1 MIVCRRRPKAAILV
15 ALGLGVS
22 IGPVSLAGSS
32 LVAVAA
38 ISHPGP
44 FNLDPLLTVQ
54 DKNLDCEAAALA
66 AAFVAR
72 KIAINT
78 GTSDLQDWIFNQL
91 PDDHRNAIDR
101 GGNITWGDPY
111 AAFVGNV
118 NGYEGFA
125 PGDGYG
131 VYYQPIANV
140 VTKVGHT
147 DVAKTGWTTASIE
160 TELEA
165 GDPVVVWIDFRS
177 LASGTGYS
185 TSTWTGFDGR
195 KVPYTLHEHAVTVL
209 GAYPGHSITLLDV
222 HSGNQYT
229 YSEVQFTRML
239 STFHGMGV
247 AVGPPAAVVP
257 PYPVVASLVPAAGPS
272 TGGQVVTVSGTG
284 FTASMTVTLGDTAVT
299 PNAITT
305 TSFNITTPAHA
316 AGYDLLKITTLDGS
330 STLSADS
337 GYVFT
342 ALASYVALTPFRI
355 LDTRSR
361 TCVQCGAG
369 GIAAKQTRTLQ
380 ITGVTGLEGGVDQ
393 VPVTATA
400 IVMNVTAVSSSTGGL
415 LTIYPTGTALPRASN
430 LNFSA
435 GTATPNLVTVTLGQ
449 TSAASPNW
457 DVNIFNPI
465 GSLNVVADV
474 EGYFAPNASG
484 DPAGE
489 FHSMSPL
496 RVCDTRAGQAANVCN
511 QGSHTGHRLGP
522 NSMVK
527 VNVSGIP
534 SGVTGAPAS
543 IPSDGT
549 AQAAVL
555 NLTGVGGTLPTYI
568 SVFPSLSNGSCPTA
582 STTSAINLVGG
593 TTEANRVLVRLG
605 PDTGGGPAT
614 DVCVYNAA
622 GSIDFVLDA
631 NGWFGSSLTS
641 TPLGAQFQA
650 IGPTR
655 VCDTR
660 AGSAT
665 PCSNHALG
673 SGITL
678 SIVVAGVGGIPAV
691 GPVAVIANLTGVSPS
706 TSTYLVAYPADV
718 TPRPNASDVNIV
730 GPVLPNLVVVGLSH
744 LAPAGDIRLFNA
756 SGNVNAILDVEGWF
770 Q

>member
-1 MIVCRRRPKAAILV
+1 MSVYRRRPTAAILIAV
-15 ALGLGVS
+15 AFGVS
-22 IGPVSLAGSS
+22 VGAVSLAGSPV
-32 LVAVAA
+32 LAIAA

-44 FNLDPLLTVQ
+44 LNLDPLLTIQ

-72 KIAINT
+72 KVAVNT
-78 GTSDLQDWIFNQL
+78 GTSDLQDWIFDQL
-91 PDDHRNAIDR
+91 PDDHRNAIDTR
-101 GGNITWGDPY
+101 GNITWGDPY
-111 AAFVGNV
+111 NEFVGNV

-131 VYYQPIANV
+131 VYFQPIANV
-140 VTKVGHT
+140 VTHVGHT

-160 TELEA
+160 AELEA
-165 GDPVVVWIDFRS
+165 GNPVVVWIDFRS
-177 LASGTGYS
+177 LASGAGYS
-185 TSTWTGFDGR
+185 TSTWTAFDGR
-195 KVPYTLHEHAVTVL
+195 KIPYTLHEHAVTVL
-209 GAYPGHSITLLDV
+209 GTYPGRSITLLDV
-222 HSGNQYT
+222 FSGNQYT
-229 YSEVQFTRML
+229 YSESQFTRML

-247 AVGPPAAVVP
+247 AVGPPVAVVP
-257 PYPVVASLVPAAGPS
+257 PYPVVASLAPAAGPS
-272 TGGQVVTVSGTG
+272 TGGQVVAVTGTG
-284 FTASMTVTLGDTAVT
+284 FAPSMTVTLAGTAVT
-299 PNAITT
+299 PSGITT

-316 AGYDLLKITTLDGS
+316 AGYNFLKVATSKGS
-330 STLSADS
+330 STLGGNS

-342 ALASYVALTPFRI
+342 ALASYVAVTPFRI
-355 LDTRSR
+355 LDTRAR

-369 GIAAKQTRTLQ
+369 GLLANQTRTLQ
-380 ITGVTGLEGGVDQ
+380 ITGVTGLKGGTDQ

-415 LTIYPTGTALPRASN
+415 LTIYPAGTALPRASN

-449 TSAASPNW
+449 TNAASPNW
-457 DVNIFNPI
+457 AVNIFNPI

-474 EGYFAPNASG
+474 EGYFASNASG

-496 RVCDTRAGQAANVCN
+496 RVCDTRASQPANVCN
-511 QGSHTGHRLGP
+511 QGGGHRLGP
-522 NSMVK
+522 NSVVK

-534 SGVTGAPAS
+534 SGVSAAPSS

-555 NLTGVGGTLPTYI
+555 NLTAIGGTLPTYL
-568 SVFPSLSNGSCPTA
+568 SVFPALANGSCPAT
-582 STTSAINLVGG
+582 STTSTINISSGAR
-593 TTEANRVLVRLG
+593 ANRVLVSLG
-605 PDTGGGPAT
+605 PDTSGGPAT

-622 GSIDFVLDA
+622 GSINFVLDA
-631 NGWFGSSLTS
+631 NGWFGSGLTS

-665 PCSNHALG
+665 PCSSHTLG
-673 SGITL
+673 QGATL
-678 SIVVAGVGGIPAV
+678 SIVVAGVGGVPAV
-691 GPVAVIANLTGVSPS
+691 GPVAVIANLTAISPS
-706 TSTYLVAYPADV
+706 TSTYLIAYPADV
-718 TPRPNASDVNIV
+718 TPRPNASDLNIV
-730 GPVLPNLVVVGLSH
+730 GPVLPNLVVVGLSD
-744 LAPAGDIRLFNA
+744 LAPAGNLRLFNA
-756 SGNVNAILDVEGWF
+756 SGNVNAVLDVEGWF

>member
-1 MIVCRRRPKAAILV
+1 VSVYRRRPTAAILIAV
-15 ALGLGVS
+15 AFGVS
-22 IGPVSLAGSS
+22 VGAVSLAGSPV
-32 LVAVAA
+32 LAIAA

-44 FNLDPLLTVQ
+44 LNLDPLLTIQ

-72 KIAINT
+72 KVAVNT
-78 GTSDLQDWIFNQL
+78 GTSDLQDWIFDQL
-91 PDDHRNAIDR
+91 PDDHRNAIDTR
-101 GGNITWGDPY
+101 GNITWGDPY
-111 AAFVGNV
+111 NEFVGNV

-131 VYYQPIANV
+131 VYFQPIANV
-140 VTKVGHT
+140 VTHVGHT

-160 TELEA
+160 AELEA
-165 GDPVVVWIDFRS
+165 GNPVVVWIDFRS
-177 LASGTGYS
+177 LASGAGYS
-185 TSTWTGFDGR
+185 TSTWTAFDGR
-195 KVPYTLHEHAVTVL
+195 KIPYTLHEHAVTVL
-209 GAYPGHSITLLDV
+209 GTYPGHSITLLDV
-222 HSGNQYT
+222 YSGNQYT
-229 YSEVQFTRML
+229 YSESQFTRML

-247 AVGPPAAVVP
+247 AVGPPVAVVP
-257 PYPVVASLVPAAGPS
+257 PYPVVASLAPAAGPS
-272 TGGQVVTVSGTG
+272 TGGQVVAVTGTG
-284 FTASMTVTLGDTAVT
+284 FAPSMTVTLAGTAVT
-299 PNAITT
+299 PSGITT

-316 AGYDLLKITTLDGS
+316 AGYNFLKVATSKGS
-330 STLSADS
+330 STLGGNS

-342 ALASYVALTPFRI
+342 ALASYVAVTPFRI
-355 LDTRSR
+355 LDTRAR

-369 GIAAKQTRTLQ
+369 GLLANQTRTLQ
-380 ITGVTGLEGGVDQ
+380 ITGVTGLKGGTDQ

-415 LTIYPTGTALPRASN
+415 LTIYPAGTALPRASN

-449 TSAASPNW
+449 TNAASPNW
-457 DVNIFNPI
+457 AVNIFNPI

-474 EGYFAPNASG
+474 EGYFASNASG

-496 RVCDTRAGQAANVCN
+496 RVCDTRASQPANVCN
-511 QGSHTGHRLGP
+511 QGGGHRLGP
-522 NSMVK
+522 NSVVK

-534 SGVTGAPAS
+534 SGVSGAPSS

-555 NLTGVGGTLPTYI
+555 NLTAIGGTLPTYL
-568 SVFPSLSNGSCPTA
+568 SVFPSLANGSCPAT
-582 STTSAINLVGG
+582 STISTINISGG
-593 TTEANRVLVRLG
+593 ARANRVLVSLG
-605 PDTGGGPAT
+605 PDTSGGPAT

-641 TPLGAQFQA
+641 TPLGTQFQA

-665 PCSNHALG
+665 PCSGHTLG
-673 SGITL
+673 QGATL
-678 SIVVAGVGGIPAV
+678 SIVVAGVGGVPAV
-691 GPVAVIANLTGVSPS
+691 GPVAVIANLTAISPS
-706 TSTYLVAYPADV
+706 TSTYLIAYPADV
-718 TPRPNASDVNIV
+718 TPRPNASDLNIV
-730 GPVLPNLVVVGLSH
+730 GPVLPNLVVVGLSD
-744 LAPAGDIRLFNA
+744 LAPAGNLRLFNA
-756 SGNVNAILDVEGWF
+756 SGNVNAVLDVEGWF